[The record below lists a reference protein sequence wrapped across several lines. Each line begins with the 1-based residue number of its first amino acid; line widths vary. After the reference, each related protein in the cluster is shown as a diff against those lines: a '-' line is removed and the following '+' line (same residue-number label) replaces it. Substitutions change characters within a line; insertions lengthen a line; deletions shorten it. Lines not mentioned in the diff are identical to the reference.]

1 MTNIPPFEKVW
12 NDIVSFAEDQQGVR
26 TLDQKILNKVV
37 SIEKDQII
45 VVSERTGK
53 ERPVKK
59 EDVKA
64 DWEILAGKG
73 SLVNGEEK
81 SWHGSIIAAFL
92 AQLPYV
98 SYSLR
103 PRTLYIKPD

>member
-1 MTNIPPFEKVW
+1 MSDVPTFEKVW
-12 NDIVSFAEDQQGVR
+12 EDILEFAERERSVR
-26 TLDQKILNKVV
+26 TLDQKILNRVV
-37 SIEKDQII
+37 DVQKDQIV

-73 SLVNGEEK
+73 TLVNGEEK

-92 AQLPYV
+92 AQLPYI
-98 SYSLR
+98 SYTLR
-103 PRTLYIKPD
+103 PRTLYLK